1 MFVRIIHRGEEQRGE
16 ALIQCDKVLI
26 DLPAIKE
33 GEKAE
38 DRPIR
43 LTLQSNRDMRDDHHE
58 VKRKDTEVYIMNDE
72 GKTIDKYI
80 W

>member
-1 MFVRIIHRGEEQRGE
+1 MFVRIIYRHTDRRGE

-26 DLPAIKE
+26 DNPAPKAGEEIKD
-33 GEKAE
+33 GYLN
-38 DRPIR
+38 
-43 LTLQSNRDMRDDHHE
+43 LTLQSNKDMRDDFHDI
-58 VKRKDTEVYIMNDE
+58 KREDTEIYIMNDE